1 MNRYKWLKA
10 FNPIL
15 LVIALSQA
23 TTGFVAFGTK
33 SAALGYVHIGIGCL
47 LVAGLLLHL
56 TLNWSWVAM
65 AYFRKEAAPPEI
77 GVKAA

>member
-1 MNRYKWLKA
+1 MSRYKWLKA

-23 TTGFVAFGTK
+23 TTGFVILGTG
-33 SAALGYVHIGIGCL
+33 SAAVGYVHIGIGCL
-47 LVAGLLLHL
+47 LVAGILLHL
-56 TLNWSWVAM
+56 AMNWSWIAM
-65 AYFRKEAAPPEI
+65 SYFRKKEAPPEI